1 MTITTDLKPS
11 ARYLWPVIGLV
22 LIVAGGAPAAAQQEA
37 AQAASQRGS
46 VEAGREKATTCAACH
61 GEAGNSPSAEWPSLA
76 GQHAEYTVDQLKAF
90 RDGTRP
96 DVLDMQNL
104 AAQLSEQ
111 DMWDIAAYYEAQTLE
126 PKGANPDLVSRGED
140 IYRGGIPERGIAAC
154 IACHGPSGRGNP
166 MAAYPRISNQ
176 HATYVEKT
184 LGDYASGERR
194 SDADVN
200 QMMRNVAEMLLEEE
214 MRALAS
220 YVQGLR

>member
-22 LIVAGGAPAAAQQEA
+22 LFVAGAAPAAAQQESA
-37 AQAASQRGS
+37 PAASQRGS
-46 VEAGREKATTCAACH
+46 VEAGREKSTTCAACH
-61 GEAGNSPSAEWPSLA
+61 GEAGNSPSPEWPSLA
-76 GQHAEYTVDQLKAF
+76 GQHAEYTVSQLKAF

-96 DVLDMQNL
+96 DVLGMQNL

-111 DMWDIAAYYEAQTLE
+111 DMWDIAAFYEAQTLD
-126 PKGANPDLVSRGED
+126 PKGANPDLVGRGED

-176 HATYVEKT
+176 HSAYVEKT
-184 LGDYASGERR
+184 LGDYASGARR